1 MALSEHQYR
10 QLQQGRTDFIL
21 CITAGQSLQQP
32 ELLSLAC
39 YYGDVSALRY
49 LLQQGCPLFGAELDS
64 RLREAAFHGHWQLTQ
79 FLLELGADVNSKDPD
94 SDETALL
101 AAVMLTDPLKAS
113 RIVTLL
119 LASGAEPKATTR
131 PGAATGMLMRDCRC
145 QGETA
150 LHRAAAYA
158 SDDIIRQLLAAGAE
172 LTRLDIAGR
181 SALSW
186 ASQAR
191 RPADVLRLLL
201 YPPFQIHPNYRP
213 MAENLLGMPLLPA
226 R

>member
-1 MALSEHQYR
+1 MALTDYQSQ
-10 QLQQGRTDFIL
+10 QLQQGRTDLIL
-21 CITAGQSLQQP
+21 CIPASQCVLQP

-49 LLQQGCPLFGAELDS
+49 LLQQGCPLFQAELDS
-64 RLREAAFHGHWQLTQ
+64 RLREAAFHGHWQLAQ
-79 FLLELGADVNSKDPD
+79 FLLELGADVHSKDPD
-94 SDETALL
+94 SDETALQ
-101 AAVMLTDPLKAS
+101 AAVMLTDPPKAS
-113 RIVTLL
+113 RMVTLL
-119 LASGAEPKATTR
+119 LAAGAKPQATTR
-131 PGAATGMLMRDCRC
+131 PGAVTGMLMRDCRC

-158 SDDIIRQLLAAGAE
+158 SADTIRQLLAAGAE
-172 LTRLDIAGR
+172 LTRLDSAGR

-201 YPPFQIHPNYRP
+201 YPPFQIHPDYRP
-213 MAENLLGMPLLPA
+213 MAENLLGMPLLHA